1 MKIQMVLSSMLFLL
15 WGLCSGCRQ
24 ELKEFTFSYT
34 AESVNNYKFVV
45 TFGSDSTYRIEKYN
59 YYMDNFE
66 GKRRPVIQ
74 EGRLSEGAFQSLKER
89 LKKSDLF
96 SLKDAYGFK
105 EKETRW
111 SSSSQL
117 IYQIS
122 LRTEG
127 KEKFVTY
134 KRSEE
139 LPASFIRLL
148 QFVNTFLSGV

>member
-1 MKIQMVLSSMLFLL
+1 MKIQVVLSSMLFLIG
-15 WGLCSGCRQ
+15 GLCSSCRQ
-24 ELKEFTFSYT
+24 ELKAFTFSYT

-66 GKRRPVIQ
+66 GKRRPFVA
-74 EGRLSEGAFQSLKER
+74 EGRLSDETFRLLKER
-89 LKKSDLF
+89 LEKSDVF

-105 EKETRW
+105 EQETRW

-134 KRSEE
+134 KRAEE
-139 LPASFIRLL
+139 LPSSFVRLL
-148 QFVNTFLSGV
+148 QFVNTFVSGI